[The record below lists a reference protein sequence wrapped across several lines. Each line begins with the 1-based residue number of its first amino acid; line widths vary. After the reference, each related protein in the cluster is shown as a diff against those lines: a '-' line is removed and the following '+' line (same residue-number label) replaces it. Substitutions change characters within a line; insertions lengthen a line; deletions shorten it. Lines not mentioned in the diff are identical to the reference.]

1 MILNNKGFTTVE
13 KINLLER
20 WILFHSYLYYE
31 KNESIVSD
39 NVYDKNAHML
49 YKAIVKYPK
58 AFKASR
64 YYKFFK
70 DYDGNTGMQL
80 INKIKKSNKLVEM
93 LEFDCN
99 VALEN
104 IFEKN

>member
-1 MILNNKGFTTVE
+1 MNLIGKNFTLVE

-31 KNESIVSD
+31 KNESVVSD
-39 NVYDKNAHML
+39 YMYDNNAHIL
-49 YKAIVKYPK
+49 YKAMVKYPK

-70 DYDGNTGMQL
+70 DYDGNTGMHL
-80 INKIKKSNKLVEM
+80 VDKIKKSKKLVDM
-93 LEFDCN
+93 LEFDYKIICDN
-99 VALEN
+99 
-104 IFEKN
+104 